1 MQAYILINTDAGK
14 AIKVLDSIREI
25 MYVKKADAI
34 IGPYDVI
41 ALIESADPSGL
52 TGLIVDDI
60 QKIEGV
66 SRTLTCIVAP

>member
-1 MQAYILINTDAGK
+1 MQAYILINTEAGK
-14 AIKVLDSIREI
+14 AIEVLDSIKKI

-34 IGPYDVI
+34 IGPYDII

-52 TGLIVDDI
+52 TSLIVDDI

-66 SRTLTCIVAP
+66 SRTLTCIAAS